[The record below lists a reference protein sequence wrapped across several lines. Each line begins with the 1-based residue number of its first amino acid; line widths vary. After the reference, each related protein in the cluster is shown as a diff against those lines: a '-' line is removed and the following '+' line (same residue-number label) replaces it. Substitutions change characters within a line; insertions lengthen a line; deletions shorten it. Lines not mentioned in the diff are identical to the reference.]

1 MRIINLVPVL
11 PALLFPM
18 ICASQQSVCDE
29 ALDGFVPLKDSYFQS
44 EPGGREGIGMPVYKA
59 RTNSEGD
66 EKIEE
71 TKDKIK
77 EEAEKAKEEERKR
90 QEEKEEEEE
99 EEEEDE
105 GSPFF
110 ELLFWYFIEY
120 ASKIRFADYPYEG
133 SADYYH
139 NTSIYMA
146 PEKEKIISLQL
157 ASDASYHFDE
167 TYAVTNRITGQI
179 TGIHANLFQQTIFS
193 ASESFSV
200 VSLNGG
206 LSFFL
211 QDFILSGFVGF
222 YKLNF
227 LDDFLFSFGFMLQL
241 FLPANFYIDFY
252 NLNAVLIEVP
262 FTHLA
267 VSLNYA
273 FWRFSIGLGYNFNK
287 FVDVVYDGPCIK
299 ICFWL

>member
-1 MRIINLVPVL
+1 MRRTSLVAAFL
-11 PALLFPM
+11 TLLFP
-18 ICASQQSVCDE
+18 IVCASQQNTCSE
-29 ALDGFVPLKDSYFQS
+29 PPEGFVLLKAGNFQIGP
-44 EPGGREGIGMPVYKA
+44 ENREGIEKPLFKV

-77 EEAEKAKEEERKR
+77 EEAEKARKEQKKKEEEKKEEEK
-90 QEEKEEEEE
+90 EEKEEES
-99 EEEEDE
+99 
-105 GSPFF
+105 SPF
-110 ELLFWYFIEY
+110 LDILFWFFVEY
-120 ASKIRFADYPYEG
+120 SSKIRFSDYPYERSVG
-133 SADYYH
+133 YYY
-139 NTSIYMA
+139 NTSIYMS
-146 PEKEKIISLQL
+146 PEAGKIFSLQV

-167 TYAVTNRITGQI
+167 TYANTNRISAQI
-179 TGIHANLFQQTIFS
+179 TGVHANFFNQTIFS

-200 VSLNGG
+200 ISLNGG
-206 LSFFL
+206 ISLFL
-211 QDFILSGFVGF
+211 QDFVLSSFIGF

-227 LDDFLFSFGFMLQL
+227 LDDFLLSFGFMLQL

-273 FWRFSIGLGYNFNK
+273 LWRFSIGLGYNFNK
-287 FVDVVYDGPCIK
+287 FIDTVYDGPCIK
-299 ICFWL
+299 VCFWL